1 MVRRWERQ
9 ERKYSTQLN
18 HNGSSRVN
26 KEENKGGNCIM
37 VFSLSSLDFVVKRN
51 IHLTSQHCTC
61 EFFLPCSM
69 KYEKMGKFCSKAL
82 HGGNGQPAL

>member
-1 MVRRWERQ
+1 
-9 ERKYSTQLN
+9 
-18 HNGSSRVN
+18 
-26 KEENKGGNCIM
+26 M